1 MQICF
6 VSLLLES
13 VSACVKNAVV
23 PEGQGHLSQNTLVFA
38 IPLPK
43 PGLAAQFFCLLQWNH
58 HSSETLFAW
67 RFL

>member
-1 MQICF
+1 MQICL
-6 VSLLLES
+6 VYLLLE

-23 PEGQGHLSQNTLVFA
+23 PEGQGHISQSVFA

-43 PGLAAQFFCLLQWNH
+43 PVLAAQFFCLLQWNLR
-58 HSSETLFAW
+58 SSETLFAW

>member
-1 MQICF
+1 MQIYF
-6 VSLLLES
+6 VSVLLE
-13 VSACVKNAVV
+13 VSTCVKNAVV
-23 PEGQGHLSQNTLVFA
+23 PEGQGQLFQNVFA

-43 PGLAAQFFCLLQWNH
+43 PVLAAQFFCLLQWNH